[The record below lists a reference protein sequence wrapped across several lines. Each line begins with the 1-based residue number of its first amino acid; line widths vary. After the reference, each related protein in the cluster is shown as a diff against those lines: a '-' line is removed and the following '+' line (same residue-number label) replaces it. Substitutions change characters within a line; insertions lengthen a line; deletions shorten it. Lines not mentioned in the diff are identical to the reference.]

1 MRKIVAVIVAAGLSS
16 RMESNLN
23 KPFIEIANESIIRRT
38 LLQFIKTEKVS
49 SIIVMVHANE
59 IDLMKSHLKD
69 FIEKQ
74 NCDISIFE
82 GGATRQESVYKGLIE
97 ANQKAEN
104 PSETICLVH
113 DAARCLIRPEEI
125 ISCAEQINE
134 SISQGLEIGFGVG
147 VPVTDTIHFIDED
160 ACVKHTPDRASLIA
174 IQTPQGAKLSTLL
187 RAHEY
192 AQVQSFS
199 ATDDISVL
207 QYAKIPVKIC
217 PGDQSNIK
225 ITHQIDIT
233 IAEKLLDNL
242 NIYNK

>member
-1 MRKIVAVIVAAGLSS
+1 MRKIVAIIVAAGLSR
-16 RMESNLN
+16 RMKSNLN
-23 KPFIEIANESIIRRT
+23 KPFIEISNESIIRRT
-38 LLQFIKTEKVS
+38 LLQFIKTDRVS
-49 SIIVMVHANE
+49 SIIVMVHENE
-59 IDLMKSHLKD
+59 VNLMKSHLAD
-69 FIEKQ
+69 FIEKE
-74 NCDISIFE
+74 NCDIYIFK

-97 ANQKAEN
+97 VNRKAEN
-104 PSETICLVH
+104 PDETICLVH

-125 ISCAEQINE
+125 ISCAVQIDKA
-134 SISQGLEIGFGVG
+134 ISQGQEIGFGVG
-147 VPVTDTIHFIDED
+147 VPVTDTIHLIDENGY
-160 ACVKHTPDRASLIA
+160 VKHTPDRASLIA

-187 RAHEY
+187 SAHEY
-192 AQVQSFS
+192 AKEQCFS
-199 ATDDISVL
+199 ATDDVLVL